1 MKSTSYESKQSA
13 HRFPSLPFP
22 FQRNT
27 QIYPFFQITSQNAS
41 KLNKV
46 GVSIAD
52 IAGYIDRKEIEDGV
66 LPEEGKESS
75 KRVNSL
81 RDSALD
87 MLQSVKGSI
96 YKSNGETNIN
106 PKEPESKSK

>member
-1 MKSTSYESKQSA
+1 M
-13 HRFPSLPFP
+13 
-22 FQRNT
+22 
-27 QIYPFFQITSQNAS
+27 
-41 KLNKV
+41 
-46 GVSIAD
+46 
-52 IAGYIDRKEIEDGV
+52 

-96 YKSNGETNIN
+96 YKGNVDTNIN